1 MEALII
7 KKSIEIDAPKDKIWE
22 ILLQDQYNRIWFAE
36 FSPGAFA
43 ETNWQEGSK
52 VTFKDESGSGIIGTI
67 VANQIGKL
75 LSIEYHGIVKA
86 NIEDYESEEAQEVKG
101 GREIYRLVEKN
112 NATQLE
118 IEVDMGEEMYE
129 MMATA
134 WDKALHKI
142 KELAEA

>member
-7 KKSIEIDAPKDKIWE
+7 KKNIEINAPANKIWDV
-22 ILLQDQYNRIWFAE
+22 LLQDEYNRIWFAE

-43 ETNWQEGSK
+43 ETTWQEGSK
-52 VTFKDESGSGIIGTI
+52 VIFKDESGSGIIGTI

-75 LSIEYHGIVKA
+75 LSIKYNGIVKA
-86 NIEDYESEEAQEVKG
+86 NVEDYDSEEAQGVKG
-101 GREIYRLVEKN
+101 GREIYRLTEN
-112 NATQLE
+112 QDATQLD

-129 MMATA
+129 MMAGA
-134 WDKALHKI
+134 WDKALQKI